1 MGKHNFNYWPRVA
14 SKGLEIAC
22 KYNANRSIKPSKVK
36 ATPEVLQHL
45 GKEDQ
50 QLKLLDFGCG
60 FGRNAYEW
68 AHKRPNWIIAGYDC
82 VEMLNNS
89 LEYHGIHY
97 PSTPEPENLSFVIEW
112 EKIQKQQFDA
122 VVADNVFGYMIDN
135 EEVAETLEAIFKSS
149 SALIVIEDQEGLKK
163 IRSILGSS
171 MREKQLSE
179 KVTLVE
185 FSRDVVSP
193 VETPEETPAE
203 TPEETPAETPEET
216 PAETP
221 TETPEP
227 KKKESEEN
235 E

>member
-1 MGKHNFNYWPRVA
+1 MGKNNFNYWPRVA
-14 SKGLEIAC
+14 SKGLEKVC
-22 KYNANRSIKPSKVK
+22 VYNANRKVKPSEVK

-50 QLKLLDFGCG
+50 KLKFLDFGCG

-68 AHKRPNWIIAGYDC
+68 AYKRPNWIFLGYDC
-82 VEMLNNS
+82 VEMVNNS
-89 LEYHGIHY
+89 LEYHVIHY

-122 VVADNVFGYMIDN
+122 VVADNVFGHMIDN
-135 EEVAETLEAIFKSS
+135 EEVSETLGVIFSIS
-149 SALIVIEDQEGLKK
+149 PALIVVEDQEGLKK

-171 MREKQLSE
+171 MREKKLSE

-193 VETPEETPAE
+193 VETPVETAVETPAE
-203 TPEETPAETPEET
+203 TPAETSGL
-216 PAETP
+216 
-221 TETPEP
+221 
-227 KKKESEEN
+227 KKKEPEEN
-235 E
+235 Q